1 MTPEHWA
8 DSATS
13 LCAALGLILV
23 LRRMTAT
30 GRDPLSAR
38 FGAALGLL
46 AALMLVRVAD
56 WTTGLAPFHMLTQA
70 LAGAVPLT
78 AVILTEGLLRR
89 HAPAA
94 MKWTALLGALVFA
107 IAALLPATVLPPGSR
122 SLALMVFQLAMLTA
136 LGLLVLL
143 RDRNDLAAEENRALD
158 RMLLSLVLILPLLI
172 GDFRIPGIDLP
183 LRTAPVAILGL
194 AWLSLGLGHATS
206 TARTL
211 ILGFAGL
218 LALATATALAL
229 AGIAALDMRAT
240 IQAGGVVL
248 CALLLLAIALDAH
261 ALKAEARAD
270 TVLRHLALGPLTD
283 ARAFLT
289 EIQGRAGV
297 EEAAILTPAALGD
310 FDLARLARVFADD
323 PLRSAAR
330 SGNLPPEDREQ
341 LDWLFARFEASHAM
355 LIRPEPLTILV
366 LNRPAV
372 GGAELAE
379 LELRALQRMA
389 ALVSARS

>member
-1 MTPEHWA
+1 MEY
-8 DSATS
+8 
-13 LCAALGLILV
+13 
-23 LRRMTAT
+23 
-30 GRDPLSAR
+30 
-38 FGAALGLL
+38 
-46 AALMLVRVAD
+46 
-56 WTTGLAPFHMLTQA
+56 
-70 LAGAVPLT
+70 
-78 AVILTEGLLRR
+78 
-89 HAPAA
+89 
-94 MKWTALLGALVFA
+94 
-107 IAALLPATVLPPGSR
+107 
-122 SLALMVFQLAMLTA
+122 
-136 LGLLVLL
+136 
-143 RDRNDLAAEENRALD
+143 
-158 RMLLSLVLILPLLI
+158 
-172 GDFRIPGIDLP
+172 
-183 LRTAPVAILGL
+183 
-194 AWLSLGLGHATS
+194 
-206 TARTL
+206 
-211 ILGFAGL
+211 
-218 LALATATALAL
+218 LAL

-261 ALKAEARAD
+261 ALMAEARAD

-366 LNRPAV
+366 LNRPA
-372 GGAELAE
+372 AP
-379 LELRALQRMA
+379 QQD
-389 ALVSARS
+389 